1 MLFVY
6 KFNIFYKDL
15 KSQRR
20 FDPDTVVPN
29 HKETSLILSDK
40 TSAAKTSRQ
49 QLALTTSREKAIY
62 WH

>member
-6 KFNIFYKDL
+6 KFHILHKDL

-20 FDPDTVVPN
+20 FDSVTVVPN
-29 HKETSLILSDK
+29 HKEASLILSDK

-62 WH
+62 WY